1 MTKARPILFSAPM
14 VRAILENRKTQT
26 RRIVKPLPS
35 WQVHSVCM
43 PDGAADPWSVWFHFP
58 ETDRVG
64 HIRHCPYGK
73 PGERLWVREAW
84 RTHKVLDDRSGKKM
98 AEECIAAGWKTPWAA
113 LAYESD
119 GHKVN
124 WDTFG
129 GNSAPLGRYRHA
141 RFMPRWAS
149 RITLEITDVR
159 VQRLQEI
166 SEEDAIAEG
175 VERWVVG
182 DGWREYGLSKE
193 DESVCGPPMPTAR
206 DSFRTLWELINSEDQ
221 FTSNPWVWAITF
233 KRIETAER
241 AA

>member
-14 VRAILENRKTQT
+14 VQAILENRKTQT

-73 PGERLWVREAW
+73 PGERLWVRELHW
-84 RTHKVLDDRSGKKM
+84 RWGKWVKNGLTKNGRTKWTFIPVGTSIRY
-98 AEECIAAGWKTPWAA
+98 AENAPKTTAKRDGECGW
-113 LAYESD
+113 
-119 GHKVN
+119 V
-124 WDTFG
+124 
-129 GNSAPLGRYRHA
+129 YRHA
-141 RFMPRWAS
+141 RFMFRTHS

-166 SEEDAIAEG
+166 SEEDAIVEG

-206 DSFRTLWELINSEDQ
+206 DSFRTLWESINSEDQ

-233 KRIETAER
+233 FRTEPTER